1 VTDEN
6 AQCGVENR
14 WLALAKRLHALAASG
29 LHFTKDVYDRE
40 RYEEISAISH
50 QMMADLAGV
59 PVERIVDLLSA
70 GSRGY
75 ATPKIDVRGALF
87 RAGQVLLV
95 REKSDGLW
103 TLPGGF
109 AEVGRSGAENIKAEV
124 QEEAGLDVEVTAL
137 YQIRHKAKGPN
148 GDDIRDFYK
157 IFFLCK
163 DVNSLAIPAP
173 GPETTAADFFNIDE
187 LPPLSLARV
196 SPRDIFDAKDF
207 LDGRRELA
215 LFD

>member
-1 VTDEN
+1 MDEN
-6 AQCGVENR
+6 AQCGIENR
-14 WLALAKRLHALAASG
+14 WLGFAKRLHALASSG
-29 LHFTKDVYDRE
+29 LHFTRDVYDRE

-50 QMMADLAGV
+50 QMMADLAGS

-70 GSRGY
+70 GAKGY

-87 RAGQVLLV
+87 RAGRILLV
-95 REKSDGLW
+95 RERSDNLW

-124 QEEAGLDVEVTAL
+124 QEEAGLKVEVATL
-137 YQIRHKAKGPN
+137 YQIRHKSKGPN

-157 IFFLCK
+157 IFFLCA
-163 DVNSLAIPAP
+163 DVDSSVFPSP
-173 GPETTAADFFNIDE
+173 GPETTAAEFFDLDD

-196 SPRDIFDAKDF
+196 SPLDILIAKEF
-207 LDGRRELA
+207 QDGRRELA